1 MSFKFGLTEKLTVYV
16 ISFLQFCYRGR
27 KWMIKM
33 NPAPFDNVLEV
44 GIQEKIT
51 GEDIHQF
58 REFFMMKR

>member
-1 MSFKFGLTEKLTVYV
+1 
-16 ISFLQFCYRGR
+16 
-27 KWMIKM
+27 MIKM

-51 GEDIHQF
+51 GEDIRQF